1 MNDRIRKAVQF
12 DSRKLSKEESER
24 LKVALG
30 LDAEELALLAKEED
44 AAFDEKLLKDGSLV
58 ERSGERKRV
67 TKTAK
72 PEKVKEEEKKKE
84 KKMPKREA
92 VLRAAEQVVED
103 EFAAVRIKGFLELN
117 PYICSG
123 CGTPFQSKNEDNP
136 GFLPKEKFVEHQNR
150 AKYIRDKQ
158 EAVKI
163 LNMAGKSG
171 HYSAQCFQFSKR

>member
-1 MNDRIRKAVQF
+1 MNDRIRKALQF
-12 DSRKLSKEESER
+12 DSRKLSKDESER

-44 AAFDEKLLKDGSLV
+44 AAFDPKLLKEGSLA
-58 ERSGERKRV
+58 GERKRV

-72 PEKVKEEEKKKE
+72 PDKEKEKVDKKKKKKE
-84 KKMPKREA
+84 A
-92 VLRAAEQVVED
+92 VQIAVEQDAED
-103 EFAAVRIKGFLELN
+103 EYAAIRIKGFLELN

-150 AKYIRDKQ
+150 AKFIRDKQ
-158 EAVKI
+158 EAVRI
-163 LNMAGKSG
+163 LNMAGKSN
-171 HYSAQCFQFSKR
+171 HWVVFCKC